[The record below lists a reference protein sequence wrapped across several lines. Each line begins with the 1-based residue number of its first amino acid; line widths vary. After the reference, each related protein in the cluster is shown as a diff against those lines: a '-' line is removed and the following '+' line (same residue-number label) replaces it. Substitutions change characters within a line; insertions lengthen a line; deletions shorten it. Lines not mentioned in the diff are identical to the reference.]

1 MLDLRTPTGPAR
13 RNPSAAG
20 VRHMPIAFSL
30 CLWRAR
36 CGPSSHPRTAVCL
49 NDCAHT
55 PCPMFAA
62 GWYRL
67 PTAIVPIVAV
77 MMVMMTVIVAVV
89 AVARID
95 VRLSIAW
102 VATETIVARFVIRIV
117 SVEIIGRVFAVV
129 VGVAPAPVRRFD
141 N

>member
-1 MLDLRTPTGPAR
+1 
-13 RNPSAAG
+13 
-20 VRHMPIAFSL
+20 
-30 CLWRAR
+30 
-36 CGPSSHPRTAVCL
+36 
-49 NDCAHT
+49 
-55 PCPMFAA
+55 
-62 GWYRL
+62 
-67 PTAIVPIVAV
+67 

-117 SVEIIGRVFAVV
+117 SVEIIGRVFAPV
-129 VGVAPAPVRRFD
+129 VGIAPAPVRRFD